1 MSLQKVAPKDSDDD
15 ESSEVTECL
24 ICGKLFPRGP
34 IDLARHGA
42 AVTLKHF
49 FSEKKS
55 SSFPFGCKKCTTYFS
70 TKEHLEMHSLKS
82 KCNPA
87 VVRKRAEEAA
97 KSKVDQQAA
106 ALKKLQKSDSDEL
119 DTIKSNDDDKKEEE
133 DSPELEVLPL
143 KKEVRSSR
151 EAAVATTKAAR
162 QSHPSSA
169 AASASPKEET
179 ALETITKEPKEG
191 SLRQKAKL
199 ANAASAAALLNLGES
214 AITLIF
220 IFHLLFK
227 INPPSPRPALL
238 TSIHSYS
245 VPSFT
250 PVMQT
255 KLLSAWCAVNC
266 SPEGAWISLGTLLL
280 SRCST
285 KCRRRRLL

>member
-1 MSLQKVAPKDSDDD
+1 MSVQKVAPKDNDDD

-42 AVTLKHF
+42 AVTLKHV

-70 TKEHLEMHSLKS
+70 TKEHLEMHSSKS

-106 ALKKLQKSDSDEL
+106 ALKKLQKSDSDEF
-119 DTIKSNDDDKKEEE
+119 DTVKSNDDDKEEE
-133 DSPELEVLPL
+133 DSSELEVLPL

-151 EAAVATTKAAR
+151 EAAVATTKASR

-169 AASASPKEET
+169 TASASPKEET
-179 ALETITKEPKEG
+179 TVETITKEPKEG

-199 ANAASAAALLNLGES
+199 ASAASAAALLNLGES
-214 AITLIF
+214 AITLIL

-227 INPPSPRPALL
+227 LNPPCPRTALL
-238 TSIHSYS
+238 TTIYSHS
-245 VPSFT
+245 VPSLT
-250 PVMQT
+250 SMM
-255 KLLSAWCAVNC
+255 
-266 SPEGAWISLGTLLL
+266 
-280 SRCST
+280 
-285 KCRRRRLL
+285 

>member
-1 MSLQKVAPKDSDDD
+1 MSVQKVAPKDNDDDD

-42 AVTLKHF
+42 AVTLKHV

-70 TKEHLEMHSLKS
+70 TKEHLEMHSSKS

-119 DTIKSNDDDKKEEE
+119 DTVKSNDDDKKEEE
-133 DSPELEVLPL
+133 DSPELVVLPL
-143 KKEVRSSR
+143 KKEIRSSR

-162 QSHPSSA
+162 QLHPSSA
-169 AASASPKEET
+169 AASASQKEET
-179 ALETITKEPKEG
+179 TVETITREPKEG

-199 ANAASAAALLNLGES
+199 ASAASAAALLNLGES
-214 AITLIF
+214 AITLIL

-227 INPPSPRPALL
+227 INPPCPRTALL
-238 TSIHSYS
+238 TSIHSHS

-250 PVMQT
+250 SVT
-255 KLLSAWCAVNC
+255 
-266 SPEGAWISLGTLLL
+266 
-280 SRCST
+280 
-285 KCRRRRLL
+285 